1 MPLRSSLVKSKY
13 NNKKTIVN
21 GIKFDSKK
29 EATRY
34 SHLELMQR
42 SGVISGLAL
51 QPRFVICPQH
61 KWNGKTQRKKSYVAD
76 FRYIKDG
83 VETVEDVKGMRTA
96 VYILKRSLFLTQYP
110 QYKFIET

>member
-1 MPLRSSLVKSKY
+1 MNKY
-13 NNKKTIVN
+13 RNKKTIVN

-29 EATRY
+29 EASRY

-42 SGVISGLAL
+42 SGVIEDLEL
-51 QPRFVICPQH
+51 QPRFEIVPQH

-76 FRYIKDG
+76 FKYKENG
-83 VETVEDVKGMRTA
+83 VEIVEDVKGMKTA

>member
-1 MPLRSSLVKSKY
+1 MKSKY
-13 NNKKTIVN
+13 NNKKTVVN

-29 EATRY
+29 EASRY
-34 SHLELMQR
+34 AELELLNR
-42 SGVISGLAL
+42 SGLIFSLEL
-51 QPRFVICPQH
+51 QPRFEIVPTH

-83 VETVEDVKGMRTA
+83 VEIVEDVKGMRTA